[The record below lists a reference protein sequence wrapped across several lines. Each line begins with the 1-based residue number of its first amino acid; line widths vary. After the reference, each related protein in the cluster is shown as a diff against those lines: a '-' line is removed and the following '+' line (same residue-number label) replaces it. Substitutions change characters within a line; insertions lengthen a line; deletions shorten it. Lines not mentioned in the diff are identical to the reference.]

1 MPAERSHDRSWE
13 EEIFALLDDLESRAE
28 AGFAADREAELADRS
43 RTEYG
48 EVTLAARLMASVGAE
63 LALTV
68 RGVGLLRGVLE
79 RVAGGWLQL
88 AADGQDWVVRHQA
101 IAALTGASDRAVP
114 EIAWPAVARLGVA
127 SALRRLADSGERC
140 VLHLLDG
147 TRREGELRRV
157 GADFVEVDDEGRLT
171 LVALAALAAV
181 QRREN

>member
-1 MPAERSHDRSWE
+1 VPAERSRDGSWE
-13 EEIFALLDDLESRAE
+13 EQVFALLDDLESQAA
-28 AGFAADREAELADRS
+28 AGYAADREAELADRS

-63 LALTV
+63 VTLTV

-79 RVAGGWLQL
+79 RVASGWLVL
-88 AADGQDWVVRHQA
+88 GAGTRDWVVRQPA
-101 IAALTGASDRAVP
+101 IGALTGASDRAVP

-127 SALRRLADSGERC
+127 SALRRLADSGVRC
-140 VLHLLDG
+140 VLHLIDG
-147 TRREGELRRV
+147 TRHQGELRRV

-171 LVALAALAAV
+171 LVALASLAAV

>member
-1 MPAERSHDRSWE
+1 VPTERSRDGSGE

-43 RTEYG
+43 RAEYG
-48 EVTLAARLMASVGAE
+48 GVTLAARLMASIGAE
-63 LALTV
+63 VTV
-68 RGVGLLRGVLE
+68 TVLGVGLLRGVLE
-79 RVAGGWLQL
+79 RVANGWLLL
-88 AADGQDWVVRHQA
+88 AAGGRDWLVRQEA

-147 TRREGELRRV
+147 TRQEGVLRRV
-157 GADFVEVDDEGRLT
+157 GADFVEVYDGGRLT
-171 LVALAALAAV
+171 LVSLPGLAAV
-181 QRREN
+181 QRRDS